1 MMLKKYH
8 AVENATPEDLPFI
21 CQLFDRAIAFQK
33 SHNYIGWNNY
43 DINYIRTDIDNKLL
57 FKILQEQNIICI
69 FSICFTDELIWREKE
84 KGDAIYL
91 HRIVLNREFAGSKAF
106 EKVFNWAVA
115 FAREKGLKFIRM
127 DTWAD
132 NSKIIDYYRSY
143 GFKFIENYK
152 TSDSEELPVQH
163 RNLRVTLLEYS
174 LE

>member
-1 MMLKKYH
+1 MLNKYH

-84 KGDAIYL
+84 KGDAVYL
-91 HRIVLNREFAGSKAF
+91 HRIVINPAF
-106 EKVFNWAVA
+106 KGRKLFGEILNWAIEHA
-115 FAREKGLKFIRM
+115 SNRGLRFVRM
-127 DTWAD
+127 DTWA
-132 NSKIIDYYRSY
+132 NNHAIINYYKTF
-143 GFKFIENYK
+143 GFKFLGNMI
-152 TSDSEELPVQH
+152 TPDTPELPVH
-163 RNLRVTLLEYS
+163 NRKLALALLEIE
-174 LE
+174 LT